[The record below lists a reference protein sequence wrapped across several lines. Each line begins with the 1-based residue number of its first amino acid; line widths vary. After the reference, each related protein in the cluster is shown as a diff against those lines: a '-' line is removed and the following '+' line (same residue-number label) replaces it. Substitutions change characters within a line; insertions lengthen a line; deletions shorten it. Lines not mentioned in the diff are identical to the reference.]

1 MNEKVDVIDGI
12 FLSVSAVTSTGLS
25 TVSMMDLSPASF
37 MVLALLILSGGSLIL
52 PLAPLLYRRYIYS
65 MIKASYPKEFKIGD
79 APVLS
84 EFDIQD
90 RALLVMIRI
99 IITYVAAIMVMGFL
113 IVYAAT
119 HLEKEDPELARRGYS
134 REANAAFLSIS
145 AFNNAGY
152 TLSSESVFHLQD
164 NPVAYLTLA
173 LLILAGNTMA
183 PVFYRLLII
192 AELFSRHM
200 LGIKA
205 CTVELQFILDNPR
218 KVSVNTLPTREVI
231 FLFITSTALNVVQY
245 LFYLGSSMWRQSIID
260 AYGSPTRLAGLGFF
274 QTISTRNAGLQIMDL
289 RTMNQGML
297 LVYAIC
303 MYLSGA
309 PFVTALY
316 ASEDSSETTAKTT
329 KTDTKESGHTDTCAT
344 TETFT
349 DDEDEDEDE
358 EEEDGNEA
366 DDVLTGC
373 GKHGD
378 DGVGGG
384 SGTEEREETKSDGTG
399 TGLRLTRRGG
409 FLLLDK
415 AARNDA
421 ATTSATSATSA
432 TLTAGDEDNDNDY
445 DEGGSPERDIEAGG
459 DGHRDLDAPLTGVL
473 RRKSSFGGMN
483 GEALT
488 PQNSRRESR
497 RGSIIESAM
506 AFVRSNVL
514 LEPTP
519 SQVASA
525 LQVPQ
530 RDLALM
536 HTSSNDPIRRRSSH
550 TVTFDENVVAADG
563 NIVLPSSAV
572 TADTCVATGT
582 SCSPPQSRRSSTG
595 SLGVEQPPP
604 GSAAPTDAQAQG
616 LVSPAKL
623 KLQGVR
629 RRESLINIIG
639 QVPPQF
645 GGTMGIGEPAGG
657 GALKLPES
665 GSGNGSGWP
674 AHRQTISDEQYRA
687 LMRHGSV
694 QLLNQRKFEIQN
706 KFIET
711 FIMKHSFFI
720 GLGVFVCAFS
730 EDLLMLKHPATIN
743 LWYIIFEVVSAYG
756 NVGLSLSV
764 PEQSRSLSGNFGFIG
779 KLAIILIML
788 LGKHR
793 GLPKE
798 RDAVIDF
805 KYRRLKRGVAS
816 LAAQIQTT
824 KRMTLRERPED
835 QKV

>member
-12 FLSVSAVTSTGLS
+12 FLSFSAVTSTGLS
-25 TVSMMDLSPASF
+25 TVSMVDLSPASF
-37 MVLALLILSGGSLIL
+37 AVLAILILCGGSLLL
-52 PLAPLLYRRYIYS
+52 PLAPLLYRRFIYAK
-65 MIKASYPKEFKIGD
+65 IKASYPSQFRID
-79 APVLS
+79 NAPVLS

-99 IITYVAAIMVMGFL
+99 IITYVAAVMFMGFL
-113 IVYAAT
+113 IIYAAM
-119 HLEKEDPELARRGYS
+119 HLEEDDPELASRGYS

-192 AELFSRHM
+192 AELFIRHS
-200 LGIKA
+200 LDIKT

-231 FLFITSTALNVVQY
+231 FLFITSTTLNIVQY
-245 LFYLGSSMWRQSIID
+245 LFYLGSSMWRESITD
-260 AYGSPTRLAGLGFF
+260 AYGSPTRLAGIGFF

-329 KTDTKESGHTDTCAT
+329 KTDTKDSGHTDTCAT
-344 TETFT
+344 TDTFSG
-349 DDEDEDEDE
+349 DEDGDGDGDGE
-358 EEEDGNEA
+358 EGADVGVALEDG
-366 DDVLTGC
+366 
-373 GKHGD
+373 
-378 DGVGGG
+378 DGYDG
-384 SGTEEREETKSDGTG
+384 SEEQEETKSDSASVGAGT
-399 TGLRLTRRGG
+399 RLTRRGG
-409 FLLLDK
+409 FLLMAK
-415 AARNDA
+415 AGKSEEAV
-421 ATTSATSATSA
+421 TSATSATDTVDSHDDQTVA
-432 TLTAGDEDNDNDY
+432 PEQGVETEDHGPRRDHLAVV
-445 DEGGSPERDIEAGG
+445 GGGGGERE
-459 DGHRDLDAPLTGVL
+459 LDAPLVGVL
-473 RRKSSFGGMN
+473 RRKSSFGGP
-483 GEALT
+483 GAESFT
-488 PQNSRRESR
+488 PQNTRRESR
-497 RGSIIESAM
+497 RGSTIARVADVIKA
-506 AFVRSNVL
+506 NVL

-519 SQVASA
+519 SQVACA
-525 LQVPQ
+525 LDIPE
-530 RDLALM
+530 RDLTLLQAPS
-536 HTSSNDPIRRRSSH
+536 TDPIRRRSSH
-550 TVTFDENVVAADG
+550 TVTFDDNATAADG
-563 NIVLPSSAV
+563 NLLFPNSVA
-572 TADTCVATGT
+572 TADTCEASAG
-582 SCSPPQSRRSSTG
+582 SSLPKSRRSSTG
-595 SLGVEQPPP
+595 SLVVEQPPSSP
-604 GSAAPTDAQAQG
+604 STAQG
-616 LVSPAKL
+616 NGLASPSTL
-623 KLQGVR
+623 QLQGVR
-629 RRESLINIIG
+629 RRSSLVNL
-639 QVPPQF
+639 V
-645 GGTMGIGEPAGG
+645 GG
-657 GALKLPES
+657 GPPSS
-665 GSGNGSGWP
+665 GAAMSRPGEGGIWP
-674 AHRQTISDEQYRA
+674 AHRPTISEQQYRA

-706 KFIET
+706 KFVET
-711 FIMKHSFFI
+711 FIMKHSFFT

-730 EDLLMLKHPATIN
+730 EDLLMVKHPAMFN

-764 PEQSRSLSGNFGFIG
+764 PGQNRSLCGNFGVIG

-798 RDAVIDF
+798 KDAVIDF

-816 LAAQIQTT
+816 LAAQIEAR
-824 KRMTLRERPED
+824 KWMSLGEMSGDE
-835 QKV
+835 KV